1 MLNNTTTL
9 TTLITIIPVLI
20 LVYIYYLESEKCKC
34 VMDWRHNYIKY
45 YLLASLIASIISEAL
60 HLDMAK
66 YLSAQNSTTVVLISS
81 PILITIIVYFYA
93 MFTYIGDLDKTQC
106 QCAVHDMK
114 YMHNILYYVRYLM
127 LFGAFFFTAIVTIN
141 TFGLLVKVI
150 S

>member
-1 MLNNTTTL
+1 MPNYSNTL
-9 TTLITIIPVLI
+9 SAIIPVLI

-45 YLLASLIASIISEAL
+45 YLLAMIIYSIISEAL
-60 HLDMAK
+60 HLDINK
-66 YLSAQNSTTVVLISS
+66 YVKDQKFTAVVLITS
-81 PILITIIVYFYA
+81 PILITISVYFYA

-127 LFGAFFFTAIVTIN
+127 LVGAFILTAIVTIN
-141 TFGLLVKVI
+141 ILGLFAKII